1 MSHKEIISSRLAI
14 SSVPAHLTAAGC
26 RLFSCSLSRTPRDGH
41 SKCWKK
47 KKERKHKQ
55 TKRNIRRRTPWLS
68 KSWVSI
74 YTCRDICA
82 STTSSSSLSLF
93 YSLTKSGAGN
103 CSISLLLPTVYIH
116 THTHLLILSSLA
128 CDFYFVSSPK
138 AADEGRPLASIAICS
153 SMFVGGEQILE
164 IGIAPY
170 YISTHTLE
178 PSLDGLFDRRR

>member
-14 SSVPAHLTAAGC
+14 ASVPAHLTAAGC
-26 RLFSCSLSRTPRDGH
+26 RLFSCSLSRTPRDRH

-93 YSLTKSGAGN
+93 YSLTKSGAGS
-103 CSISLLLPTVYIH
+103 CSISLLLLPTVYIH
-116 THTHLLILSSLA
+116 THTHTSIDSL
-128 CDFYFVSSPK
+128 VS
-138 AADEGRPLASIAICS
+138 RLR
-153 SMFVGGEQILE
+153 F
-164 IGIAPY
+164 
-170 YISTHTLE
+170 
-178 PSLDGLFDRRR
+178 LFSYQAQKQRTRDVR